1 MQELIIATDIFITD
15 YSSGIFDFA
24 SLRRPGFLYAKDI
37 EDYEKERGLYF
48 DLHDMP
54 FPLAQN
60 NEELEK
66 NIMKFDYD
74 KYKSDLEKFF
84 TKMGLKDNENS
95 VKKIS
100 DVIEKYIDTGKIELD
115 KEK

>member
-1 MQELIIATDIFITD
+1 
-15 YSSGIFDFA
+15 
-24 SLRRPGFLYAKDI
+24 
-37 EDYEKERGLYF
+37 
-48 DLHDMP
+48 
-54 FPLAQN
+54 
-60 NEELEK
+60 
-66 NIMKFDYD
+66 MKFDYD

>member
-1 MQELIIATDIFITD
+1 
-15 YSSGIFDFA
+15 
-24 SLRRPGFLYAKDI
+24 
-37 EDYEKERGLYF
+37 
-48 DLHDMP
+48 MP